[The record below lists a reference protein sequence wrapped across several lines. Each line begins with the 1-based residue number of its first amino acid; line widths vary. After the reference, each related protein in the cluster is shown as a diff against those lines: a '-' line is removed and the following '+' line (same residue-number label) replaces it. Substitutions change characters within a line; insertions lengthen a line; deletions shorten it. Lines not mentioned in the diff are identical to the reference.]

1 MAHGFFASIRSNL
14 TNKFSGRLIALML
27 AELGR
32 QEPQVFMEFLQSSG
46 LNNLPGQL
54 REQILA
60 GRAQFEAER
69 AYVSGRRADLA
80 ILTGGQERIL
90 VEVKEDDHR
99 SEKNVMQTQDYLA
112 WLKSEPDR
120 FFVHFSRY
128 IPEKTLRVLE
138 AEKHPRSF
146 DLRFRDLHKT
156 TRDLVDHPLS
166 AMIADYLEEI
176 GVTSYRRIPLEDDG
190 QALTLMAVQIAGIHS
205 RGMGR
210 LQNAYTTLRAPRLLA
225 ELVENALELGSWFH
239 EANLENCSQKPTS
252 RYWVTRYC
260 DRDKMV
266 RQLQRS
272 SNEDGELP
280 SSAISS
286 ANRFIYFYASLKKMK
301 GDGWSRVEAGYVVEI
316 DPEQTEQSFIRLYIS
331 LNWQGDFAYRESQP
345 LADFPSEEDATKIL
359 GQLMK
364 PAQKEVSEKNGP
376 KSLMR
381 FNVPKIRR

>member
-1 MAHGFFASIRSNL
+1 
-14 TNKFSGRLIALML
+14 ML

-32 QEPQVFMEFLQSSG
+32 REPKIFLEFLQSSG
-46 LNNLPGQL
+46 LGNLPSHL

-60 GRAQFEAER
+60 GKAQFEVER

-80 ILTGGQERIL
+80 ILTRGQERIL

-99 SEKNVMQTQDYLA
+99 SEKNVMQTQDYIA
-112 WLKSEPDR
+112 WLKSESDR

-128 IPEKTLRVLE
+128 IPEQTLQVLE
-138 AEKHPRSF
+138 SEKHPRSF

-156 TRDLVDHPLS
+156 TRDLVDQPLS

-190 QALTLMAVQIAGIHS
+190 RALTLMAVQIAGIHS

-260 DRDKMV
+260 DRDKMI

-272 SNEDGELP
+272 SNDDDELP

-286 ANRFIYFYASLKKMK
+286 ANIFIYFLASLKKMK

-316 DPEQTEQSFIRLYIS
+316 DPEETENAFIRLYVS
-331 LNWQGDFAYRESQP
+331 LNWQGDFTYLESDP
-345 LADFPSEEDATKIL
+345 LVEFPSEEFATKTL
-359 GQLMK
+359 RKLMSS
-364 PAQKEVSEKNGP
+364 AQKEASKKGSPIILTEFAIP
-376 KSLMR
+376 E
-381 FNVPKIRR
+381 IRR